1 MATGTPLPPADA
13 LTTDTVLPARAGR
26 AGQPLRRWGRVLL
39 VGAVVTACA
48 VPAGDAL
55 AAGRG
60 DRRPEPRPA
69 PRPAAGSAPARHRAP
84 DPAVTPSASPTS
96 AVDPVAGG
104 GTTGEEPLRRSGE
117 DLRWWPWGPVVSGR
131 LSRPV
136 QGGWSTLVLQRGE
149 ITAVGAGTVT
159 VTSPDGLTVVWTLTS
174 STRITGLG
182 KGHGPGPKGPR
193 SSSGE
198 PTADPTA
205 PPSPPPAADPA
216 AGLAVHQ
223 RVGIWGNAAGEATTA
238 SFVVVRGTA
247 TPPPSPSPSASPP
260 GSPPPTATS
269 TIE

>member
-1 MATGTPLPPADA
+1 MNGPHRPAPRTLTLGLPFRP
-13 LTTDTVLPARAGR
+13 G
-26 AGQPLRRWGRVLL
+26 RRWGRALL
-39 VGAVVTACA
+39 VGAVVTACV
-48 VPAGDAL
+48 VPAGDAI
-55 AAGRG
+55 AASRSG
-60 DRRPEPRPA
+60 DHHPARPA
-69 PRPAAGSAPARHRAP
+69 RPAAGPRPARRTPPATAT
-84 DPAVTPSASPTS
+84 PAVTPTATP
-96 AVDPVAGG
+96 AADPVTGG
-104 GTTGEEPLRRSGE
+104 GTTGEEPVRRNGE
-117 DLRWWPWGPVVSGR
+117 DVRWWPWGPVVSGR

-136 QGGWSTLVLQRGE
+136 QGGYSTLVLQRGE

-247 TPPPSPSPSASPP
+247 TPPPSPSPSASPT
-260 GSPPPTATS
+260 GSPSPTASS